1 MKDVPVVE
9 AQTRARQAVI
19 LVRVVLEQG
28 PDIQRP
34 LGAGTHQG
42 AGDVLLQLVQPRLVP
57 DDDDNDDDDID
68 DINEDDID
76 EDDHLVPVVLVRFV
90 LDTQLHRASGAL
102 QNLQQKKYQNLGSS
116 WVVLGHRGVILWFY

>member
-9 AQTRARQAVI
+9 AQTPTRQAVI

-34 LGAGTHQG
+34 LGAGAHQG
-42 AGDVLLQLVQPRLVP
+42 ARDVLLQLVKSRLVP
-57 DDDDNDDDDID
+57 DDDNNDDDDDDNDNDDDH
-68 DINEDDID
+68 
-76 EDDHLVPVVLVRFV
+76 DDHLVPVVLVRFV

>member
-9 AQTRARQAVI
+9 AQTPTRQAVI

-57 DDDDNDDDDID
+57 DDDDDDDDDND
-68 DINEDDID
+68 DHD

-90 LDTQLHRASGAL
+90 LDTQLHGASGAL